1 MRTRSFLICLAIGI
15 VIYAHGGWVSHHA
28 GKSVGIEQGTKEG
41 YEKGYKEGR
50 VFQATVTPV
59 IVKEV
64 PVPVKT
70 KPTLRDLDTFSTFEL
85 YDYLK
90 DRVQR
95 DRKREEEMT
104 PKTF

>member
-1 MRTRSFLICLAIGI
+1 MRFKHVALTIVSVMALGWWSFVMHGSGQMEGEKAGQAAG
-15 VIYAHGGWVSHHA
+15 YAL
-28 GKSVGIEQGTKEG
+28 
-41 YEKGYKEGR
+41 GYKEGR

-59 IVKEV
+59 IVQEV
-64 PVPVKT
+64 PVPVKM

-95 DRKREEEMT
+95 DRKREEDMT